1 MKVEVAVP
9 NKPYAF
15 CGCKATFE
23 VEAARGNRATV
34 NDFRA
39 GSSVVVVVVRPQG
52 P

>member
-9 NKPYAF
+9 NKPYGF

-23 VEAARGNRATV
+23 VEAARGNRAAV
-34 NDFRA
+34 SHFRA
-39 GSSVVVVVVRPQG
+39 GSSVAVVVRPQG